1 MLYLRL
7 FHGRSDPNQDMDNW
21 GSDGPILGPYKFAHT
36 TYHCCLKLGKPDGD
50 CDELYI
56 VQPDMIFYDGIY
68 YGDWS
73 VFGEAEFKQG
83 DFKLSTYDSS
93 KAKPPKFEKRQAKII
108 VYIKGGICQDVKT
121 NIPKQ
126 LWDYAIVDY
135 DNDPDLPDEH
145 VPFSKDEMELLFL

>member
-7 FHGRSDPNQDMDNW
+7 FHGRNDPAQDMDDW
-21 GSDGPILGPYKFAHT
+21 GTDGPVFGPYQFAHT
-36 TYHCCLKLGKPDGD
+36 TYSSFLRLGRADDG

-56 VQPDMIFYDGIY
+56 SEPDMVFYDGVY

-73 VFGEAEFKQG
+73 VFSEVELKEDGFE
-83 DFKLSTYDSS
+83 LSVYDPE
-93 KAKPPKFEKRQAKII
+93 KAKPPKLPKRQAKII

-121 NIPKQ
+121 NLPDG

-135 DNDPDLPDEH
+135 DNDPDLPDEY
-145 VPFSKDEMELLFL
+145 VPFSENEMEPLFL